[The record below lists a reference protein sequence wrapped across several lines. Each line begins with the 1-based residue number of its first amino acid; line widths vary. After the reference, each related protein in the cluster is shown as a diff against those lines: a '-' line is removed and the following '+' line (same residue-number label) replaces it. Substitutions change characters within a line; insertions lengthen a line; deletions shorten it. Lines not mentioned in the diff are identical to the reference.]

1 MKNLNHA
8 KVIQAVDKAV
18 QGKRE
23 EFVFEFL
30 KGYGIP
36 AATIKRLKMGDK
48 SRNLAQKEGDLALD
62 KVIRKYPKDK
72 LGILLVTLDTNSDEL
87 RSQLVKDSIAWNI
100 VTDSAGQ
107 AIRLIDLYNV
117 SVLPRCF
124 LIDENHKIILKT
136 ENDLELEQ
144 ALENIFEEE

>member
-48 SRNLAQKEGDLALD
+48 SRMPRKREIWRSTRSCISGLSALAK
-62 KVIRKYPKDK
+62 
-72 LGILLVTLDTNSDEL
+72 TLPPML
-87 RSQLVKDSIAWNI
+87 RRFRHPLSSS
-100 VTDSAGQ
+100 T
-107 AIRLIDLYNV
+107 
-117 SVLPRCF
+117 
-124 LIDENHKIILKT
+124 
-136 ENDLELEQ
+136 
-144 ALENIFEEE
+144 